1 MAILRS
7 AYKWAECTLLTAITQ
22 GNPEKLSFRPISSLR
37 NQILSSE
44 YHAYASGKI
53 FLRALILNEIAIF
66 SSSPQAGFTKH
77 R

>member
-22 GNPEKLSFRPISSLR
+22 GNPEKLLFRPISSLR

-44 YHAYASGKI
+44 YHVYACGKI
-53 FLRALILNEIAIF
+53 FLRALILNEVAIF
-66 SSSPQAGFTKH
+66 SSPPQAGFIKH

>member
-37 NQILSSE
+37 NQILSTE
-44 YHAYASGKI
+44 YHVYACGKI
-53 FLRALILNEIAIF
+53 FLLSLILNEIMIF
-66 SSSPQAGFTKH
+66 SSSPQAGFAKH